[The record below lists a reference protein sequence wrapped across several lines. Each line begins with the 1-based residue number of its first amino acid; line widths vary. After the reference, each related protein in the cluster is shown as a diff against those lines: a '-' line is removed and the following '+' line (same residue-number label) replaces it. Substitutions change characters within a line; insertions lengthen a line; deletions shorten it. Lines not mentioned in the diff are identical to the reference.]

1 MDNEIKLS
9 FLSKRENITI
19 IRNMIGAMILEN
31 NPTVAFVNEIKTIVS
46 EAITNCIVHGYNA
59 EEDKYI
65 DINIYLKKDCIS
77 MDIIDKGIGIEDVEE
92 AKMPLFST
100 KHDEE
105 RSGLGFTIMEMFCDE
120 FIVESKPG
128 EGTYIHFEKK
138 W

>member
-1 MDNEIKLS
+1 MENEIKLT

-19 IRNMIGAMILEN
+19 IRNMIGAMLLEG
-31 NPTVAFVNEIKTIVS
+31 NPTVAFINEIKTIVS
-46 EAITNCIVHGYNA
+46 EAITNSIVHGYQN
-59 EEDKYI
+59 EEDKLI
-65 DINIYLKKDCIS
+65 DINIYFKKDCIS

-92 AKMPLFST
+92 AKTPLFST
-100 KHDEE
+100 KQDEE

>member
-1 MDNEIKLS
+1 MENEIKLT

-19 IRNMIGAMILEN
+19 IRNMIGAMLLEG
-31 NPTVAFVNEIKTIVS
+31 NPTVAFINEIKTIVS
-46 EAITNCIVHGYNA
+46 EAITNSIVHGYQN
-59 EEDKYI
+59 EEDKLI
-65 DINIYLKKDCIS
+65 DINIYFKKDCIS

-92 AKMPLFST
+92 AKTPLFST

-105 RSGLGFTIMEMFCDE
+105 RSGLGFTIMEMFCDV